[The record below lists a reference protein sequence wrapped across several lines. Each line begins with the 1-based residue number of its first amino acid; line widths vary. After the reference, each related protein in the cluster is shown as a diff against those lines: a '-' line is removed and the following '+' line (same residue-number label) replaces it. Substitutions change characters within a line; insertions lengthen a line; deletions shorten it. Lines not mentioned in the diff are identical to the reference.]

1 MNDQPL
7 VSILLLSMNHE
18 PFIERCIKSLKHQN
32 YANIEIIYLDNAS
45 SDNTLNV
52 AKNALEQSHIPFQIF
67 SNTESKGISKNLNL
81 LYQHSSGEYILP
93 LSTDDWLTPDSI
105 EEKINYLQHYP
116 GFGMVYSSCYL
127 FYYENHQTE
136 ICPKKYKFKEG
147 WVLEDLLKE
156 YFISTTAYVIKRSTI
171 DAVGTFDE
179 NSPLEDWD
187 MCIRI
192 AEKFPIGRL
201 NKELAYYGIKSG
213 VNVSGNYSY
222 MLDGYDYIAKKYAHY
237 EEIAETK
244 KLIALEKTYHYATHE
259 PSFKTLFFILKNY
272 RLNLF
277 YFKQTGKTV
286 LGMLQKALQPGTT
299 TL

>member
-1 MNDQPL
+1 MNDEPL

-18 PFIERCIKSLKHQN
+18 SFIERCIKSLKHQN
-32 YANIEIIYLDNAS
+32 YRNIEIIYLDNAS
-45 SDNTLNV
+45 SDNTLDV
-52 AKNALEQSHIPFQIF
+52 AKKALEQSYIPYQIF

-81 LYQHSSGEYILP
+81 LYQHCSGEYVLP

-105 EEKINYLQHYP
+105 EEKINYFQHHP
-116 GFGMVYSSCYL
+116 EFGMVYSSCYV
-127 FYYENHQTE
+127 FYSANQQTE
-136 ICPKKYKFKEG
+136 ISPKKHKFKEG
-147 WVLEDLLKE
+147 WVLDDLLKE
-156 YFISTTAYVIKRSTI
+156 YFISTTGYVIKRTTI
-171 DAVGTFDE
+171 ESVGVFDE

-201 NKELAYYGIKSG
+201 NKELAYYGIKNG
-213 VNVSGNYSY
+213 LNITGNYIY

-299 TL
+299 TV